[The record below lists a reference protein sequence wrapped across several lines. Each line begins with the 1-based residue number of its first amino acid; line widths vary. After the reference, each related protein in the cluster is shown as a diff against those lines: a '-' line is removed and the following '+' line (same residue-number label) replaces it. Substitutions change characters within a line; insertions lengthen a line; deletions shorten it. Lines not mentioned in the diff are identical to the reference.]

1 MMIIGGAK
9 EFFYNISTIFLEF
22 QDDSPRVMMM
32 QRIRLPSLQRP
43 VVQLVVHLMER
54 FRHVHPFNT
63 MLFHV
68 AVKLVLLSHHIDNHI
83 EGDLIHNYMSS
94 TNI

>member
-1 MMIIGGAK
+1 
-9 EFFYNISTIFLEF
+9 
-22 QDDSPRVMMM
+22 MM
-32 QRIRLPSLQRP
+32 QRIRLPFSQRP

-63 MLFHV
+63 KLFHA
-68 AVKLVLLSHHIDNHI
+68 AVKLVLLLHHIDNRI
-83 EGDLIHNYMSS
+83 EGDFIHNYMSS